1 MGVFKAY
8 NALFGVKN
16 LDIGI
21 HLLPMFLT
29 SRHYMNPSSHRLLT
43 ETRFGHSRSY
53 IALFAPKNINIA
65 PK

>member
-21 HLLPMFLT
+21 YSFPSFLNFSHPT
-29 SRHYMNPSSHRLLT
+29 DSSSQNFRT
-43 ETRFGHSRSY
+43 ETRFGHSESY
-53 IALFAPKNINIA
+53 IAVFAPKNINIA